1 MHSLRE
7 PTTYSELVGNMVG
20 IELEEVL
27 VFMKIVVS
35 LAAHVGDLHE

>member
-1 MHSLRE
+1 
-7 PTTYSELVGNMVG
+7 MVG

-35 LAAHVGDLHE
+35 LAAHVGDRHEQVLFNLN